1 MFIQKQWKINLNK
14 FNGLI
19 FSQGIMLKLTQKG
32 VKREDAYK
40 VVQKNAMEVW
50 KHKKN
55 FYNLIIKDK
64 YIKKYLSNSEI
75 KKLFDLNLKNI
86 STLF

>member
-1 MFIQKQWKINLNK
+1 
-14 FNGLI
+14 
-19 FSQGIMLKLTQKG
+19 MLKLTQKG

-75 KKLFDLNLKNI
+75 KKLFDLNSHKKYINTVLKRV
-86 STLF
+86 LK